1 MPQRRTKNR
10 QATPK
15 RAKITPPLS
24 LTASSPEQVS
34 PCPSAGP
41 QTTSVLAVAPAKV
54 TFRVYE
60 PHARRVSLAG
70 EFNQWDPIAAPMQS
84 HDDGHW
90 SITLDLPP
98 GRYQYKF
105 VVDGQWLPDLT
116 AHENVPNEHGTL
128 NSVIEVH
135 TSSQNS

>member
-1 MPQRRTKNR
+1 M
-10 QATPK
+10 
-15 RAKITPPLS
+15 
-24 LTASSPEQVS
+24 
-34 PCPSAGP
+34 
-41 QTTSVLAVAPAKV
+41 AVAPAKV
-54 TFRVYE
+54 TFHVYE